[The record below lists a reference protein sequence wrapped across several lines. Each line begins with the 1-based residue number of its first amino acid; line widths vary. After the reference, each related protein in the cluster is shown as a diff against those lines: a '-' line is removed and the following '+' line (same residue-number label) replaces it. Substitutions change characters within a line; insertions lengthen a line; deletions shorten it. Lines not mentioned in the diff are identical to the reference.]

1 MVASSQTFSILIRFL
16 VSLRFS
22 VNINWNRIN
31 EDMKETYSTSAYP
44 DSEKYY
50 QSVFNIGPSRFPI
63 NGVEATLSGVKTSH
77 LLV

>member
-1 MVASSQTFSILIRFL
+1 
-16 VSLRFS
+16 
-22 VNINWNRIN
+22 
-31 EDMKETYSTSAYP
+31 MKETYSTSAYP